1 MSAQTSDI
9 DLIQR
14 RLFRVRGSLVMLDSD
29 LAEIYGVSTTA
40 LNQAVARNS
49 ARFPEDFA
57 FVVDGEEL
65 ARLISQIVT
74 SKTGRGGRRKPP
86 RVFTEHGA
94 LMASTILR
102 SDRAV
107 AMSLYVIRA
116 FVQMR
121 EAISTNEGILK
132 RLAEIDKD
140 LLLHDSAL
148 RDIYQKLMPLL
159 APPPDSPKPRIGFHA
174 QKI

>member
-1 MSAQTSDI
+1 MSTEI
-9 DLIQR
+9 DKIQNRLIH
-14 RLFRVRGSLVMLDSD
+14 LRGCPVILDSD
-29 LAEIYGVSTTA
+29 LAALYGVTTSA
-40 LNQAVARNS
+40 LNQAVTRNA
-49 ARFPEDFA
+49 ARFPEDFS
-57 FVVDGEEL
+57 FIPDRKEVTN
-65 ARLISQIVT
+65 LISQIVT
-74 SKTGRGGRRKPP
+74 SSSAYGGRRNPP

-116 FVQMR
+116 FVKMR
-121 EAISTNEGILK
+121 EDMAANQAILK
-132 RLAEIDKD
+132 RLAEIDKG

-159 APPPDSPKPRIGFHA
+159 APPPEPARPRIGFHS
-174 QKI
+174 QDK